1 MGNSEEN
8 RRMIPNPT
16 QRFTGR
22 VDAYR
27 RFRPTYPSAV
37 AGLLA
42 RECGLGPAA
51 HVADI
56 AAGTGIF
63 TENLLAAG
71 FQVTAVEPNAEM
83 RAACASLAPMYPKLT
98 IMDGTAES
106 TGLPDHSVDLIT
118 VAQAMHW
125 FALDRTRAEFL
136 RVLKPDGW
144 CAVLY
149 NNRRLAG
156 DPFHEA
162 YERFLLDYGVDYVS
176 VKQQHMGRKRLAQ
189 FFAPAEMR
197 SATLPNPQPL
207 DLEALEGRVLSSS
220 YIPQPGDPRFATMQ
234 AALHRLFAEHE
245 CNGVV
250 TMHHDCVVCW
260 GRLV

>member
-1 MGNSEEN
+1 
-8 RRMIPNPT
+8 MIPNPT
-16 QRFTGR
+16 ERFTGR

-27 RFRPTYPSAV
+27 RFRPTYPTAIV
-37 AGLLA
+37 DLLA
-42 RECGLGPAA
+42 RECGLDPAA
-51 HVADI
+51 HIADI

-63 TENLLAAG
+63 TEILLGAE
-71 FQVTAVEPNAEM
+71 FQVIAVEPNAEM
-83 RAACASLAPMYPKLT
+83 RAACASLQPEYPNLT
-98 IMDGTAES
+98 VVDGTAEA
-106 TGLPDHSVDLIT
+106 TGLPDHSMDLIT

-125 FALDRTRAEFL
+125 FDLDRARAEFL
-136 RVLKPDGW
+136 RVLKPGGW

-162 YERFLLDYGVDYVS
+162 YERFLLDYGIDYVS

-189 FFAPAEMR
+189 FFAPSPMEC
-197 SATLPNPQPL
+197 ATLPNPQSL

-220 YIPQPGDPRFATMQ
+220 YIPQPGDPRFAAMQ

-245 CNGVV
+245 SNGAVA
-250 TMHHDCVVCW
+250 MHHDCVVCW
-260 GRLV
+260 ARLA